1 MLKFY
6 DYNVT
11 NCLEVPNEVCL
22 NFHISNCQNRCS
34 ECFSPHLW
42 KDIGSNLLKYSTDL
56 ILAYSKRI
64 TCVCFLGE
72 GKNTFEEHNEFKIM
86 CDRVHKYGFKTCLY
100 CGRDCQI
107 EDWQTCFDYIKIGS
121 YNKILGDLSYP
132 TTNQKLFKKIDDK
145 YIDITYLFWE
155 ENIY

>member
-22 NFHISNCQNRCS
+22 NFHISSCQNRCDG
-34 ECFSPHLW
+34 CFSPHLW
-42 KDIGSNLLKYSTDL
+42 EDVGSNLLKYSDDL
-56 ILAYSKRI
+56 IQAYSKRI

-72 GKNTFEEHNEFKIM
+72 GKNTIEEHQEFKIM
-86 CDRVHKYGFKTCLY
+86 CDRVHNYGFKTCLY

-107 EDWQTCFDYIKIGS
+107 ESWQTCFDYIKIGS
-121 YNKILGDLSYP
+121 YNKYLGDLSYS
-132 TTNQKLFKKIDDK
+132 TTNQRLFKKVNNH
-145 YIDITYLFWE
+145 YVDITHLFWE
-155 ENIY
+155 ENLN